1 MKKFS
6 AFVLIF
12 LTMFILSCNKGQE
25 PSISKESAREYANEL
40 YNRQLFKQSAEA
52 YIDYLK
58 NYKLSDREQAN
69 VSYTVGDIY
78 FERLR
83 DYENAMAYYIRAK
96 YFNPSKDLKRSI
108 DQKIIACQER
118 LGRPEDAQQTLQE
131 ATSLEPEKVRK
142 KRPGAVVA
150 VIGTRQITQ
159 GDIDFEL
166 SQLPQ
171 SIRSQYQSKDKKLEF
186 LKQYILTELLYD
198 SAKRKGLDKD
208 ADVVDAAFQAKKQIM
223 VQKLLQQEIE
233 QKVKIDPEDVQ
244 LYYQAN
250 KDKYVQKDKDGN
262 VIRQYR
268 FEEVQQQVARDLAME
283 RQQKFYEDL
292 AQKLMRAE
300 SVKIYEDRLK

>member
-1 MKKFS
+1 MKKYF
-6 AFVLIF
+6 AIGLIF
-12 LTMFILSCNKGQE
+12 TMSLIIACNETQE
-25 PSISKESAREYANEL
+25 PTMAKEKAREYANEL

-52 YIDYLK
+52 YISYLK
-58 NYKLSDREQAN
+58 NYKLDDKQQAN
-69 VSYTVGDIY
+69 VSYTVGDIF

-83 DYENAMAYYIRAK
+83 DYENAMTYYIRAK
-96 YFNPSKDLKRSI
+96 YFNPGKDLKRSI

-118 LGRPEDAQQTLQE
+118 LGHPEEAQQTLSE
-131 ATSLEPEKVRK
+131 ATSLEPEKVKK

-150 VIGTRQITQ
+150 LIGAKQITQ

-171 SIRSQYQSKDKKLEF
+171 SIRNQYQSKDKKVEF
-186 LKQYILTELLYD
+186 LKQYILTELLFD

-208 ADVVDAAFQAKKQIM
+208 SEVIDAAFQAKKQIM

-262 VIRQYR
+262 VVRQLS
-268 FEEVQQQVARDLAME
+268 FNEVQQQVARDLTME
-283 RQQKFYEDL
+283 RQQQVYEEL
-292 AQKLMRAE
+292 VQKLMQAE
-300 SVKIYEDRLK
+300 GVKIYDDRLK